1 MNNKNKKLVFRI
13 KKVLEEK
20 GLTISEFAE
29 KAGLHYNTALSI
41 VNGKYKRIGL
51 DTLTQMCHALN
62 CDIQDIFTW
71 E

>member
-1 MNNKNKKLVFRI
+1 MDKKEKKLQFRVKEI
-13 KKVLEEK
+13 LAEK
-20 GLTISEFAE
+20 EMTIADFAE

-51 DTLTQMCHALN
+51 DTLGQMCAALKVEVS
-62 CDIQDIFTW
+62 DLFTW

>member
-1 MNNKNKKLVFRI
+1 MDKHEKILQFRI
-13 KKVLEEK
+13 KDILLEKEM
-20 GLTISEFAE
+20 TIAEFAE

-51 DTLTQMCHALN
+51 DTLSQMCRALKV
-62 CDIQDIFTW
+62 DVSELFTW